1 MFLLFLVVLLLFLV
15 VGRGV
20 VFVVWRGCVD
30 LRCSELF
37 RDFDNLGVSLAQ
49 LRPPFVWDAG
59 ARELGCGGE
68 HENAR
73 VHGVV
78 CDVELGNG
86 GNGFPSVS
94 EGRGR
99 ENGGILVFNS
109 DASRTVCVGDP
120 VRPFL
125 GKIWD
130 AKVLKDGFCRRQLTR
145 RF

>member
-1 MFLLFLVVLLLFLV
+1 MFLCRGVFVGRVCVLIVFRVLCLGWWVLFLLFLVVLLLFLV

-73 VHGVV
+73 VHGRQTLGF
-78 CDVELGNG
+78 DVDDYDGQLLAQQ
-86 GNGFPSVS
+86 PLS
-94 EGRGR
+94 EER
-99 ENGGILVFNS
+99 NC
-109 DASRTVCVGDP
+109 ASPPLRHPVGH
-120 VRPFL
+120 
-125 GKIWD
+125 
-130 AKVLKDGFCRRQLTR
+130 T
-145 RF
+145 